1 MSDPNAYLGRVIG
14 KYKVVELL
22 GRGGMAVVYKA
33 YQEGLDRYVAIKLM
47 HSFLADE
54 GEFLERFKREARAMA
69 LLKHPHIADVYDFD
83 VVDDTYY
90 IVMEFVGGGSLKE
103 EIEQFQQ
110 AGERMPL
117 SQAVR
122 IMLEL
127 IDAVSYAHARGM
139 IHRDIKPGNIMLRAD
154 GGAVLTDFGI
164 AKIMGVVS
172 HTLTGA
178 MVGTPAYM
186 APEQGMGHLGDERSD
201 LYSLGILFF
210 HLITGRLP
218 FESTTPLAVVMKHV
232 TEPLP
237 PPITFNPDIPA
248 GIQDVILRVTAKDPQ
263 QRYQTGYEFA
273 QALRQALYDEGGE
286 LLAALPPELLRDEP
300 AGALSTLAAQTRMT
314 ATLPRAAAGGSGGR
328 GGNSARVGA
337 AAASLLEPA
346 EATVV
351 RPRAAR
357 PQAALAD
364 APSGGRPRYRRLA
377 WGIAGILLIIL
388 AAVAGAYAVS
398 WRTPEPTPISV
409 AAPPPTDTPAPTG
422 TATATVPT
430 PDFAGTAV
438 AAIALTETA
447 MPTATPDVPTT
458 TPTASATPTQTT
470 TPDLTA
476 THMASCVFALELI
489 NYYTY
494 DNPAARSAPTGL
506 RFPLK
511 FELRN
516 SGTCAWPA
524 GWQLTVQDGSAFR
537 RDEPLLL
544 EEPVPPSSPVT
555 LSVSLVAPADAGN
568 YDTIWQLRRD
578 TGEPVGPP
586 IDVTLRIYVA
596 ATATPAVTAAP
607 SLTPSP
613 TIESV
618 SDIGFSV
625 IFDWCEY
632 AGDQWRCEVVIAPF
646 GGVGEPYTI
655 WVFDADQ
662 PARYFGGSQFHIIS
676 ARRCAPWIH
685 EIRVQDEAGYY
696 LSRNLAF
703 DPVTDPTVAPL
714 FPEGKCVE
722 P

>member
-14 KYKVVELL
+14 KYEIMSLL

-33 YQEGLDRYVAIKLM
+33 YQESLDRYVAVKLM

-103 EIEQFQQ
+103 EIEQFERR
-110 AGERMPL
+110 GERMPL

-139 IHRDIKPGNIMLRAD
+139 IHRDIKPGNIMLRP
-154 GGAVLTDFGI
+154 GGAAVLTDFGI

-218 FESTTPLAVVMKHV
+218 FESNTPLAVVMKHV

-273 QALRQALYDEGGE
+273 QALRQALYNEAGD
-286 LLAALPPELLRDEP
+286 LLVELPPELLRDEP
-300 AGALSTLAAQTRMT
+300 SAAMNTLAAQTRVGNN
-314 ATLPRAAAGGSGGR
+314 ARIGGNGRIGSSPRLDGAPAAPSLHAAAQI
-328 GGNSARVGA
+328 
-337 AAASLLEPA
+337 A
-346 EATVV
+346 EATVA
-351 RPRAAR
+351 RPRPSQVATQAR
-357 PQAALAD
+357 SPH
-364 APSGGRPRYRRLA
+364 RYRWLPWA
-377 WGIAGILLIIL
+377 FAGILLIIL

-398 WRTPEPTPISV
+398 WRAPEPTPLPV
-409 AAPPPTDTPAPTG
+409 VQPPVTHTPAPMG
-422 TATATVPT
+422 TATPT
-430 PDFAGTAV
+430 LPLPDFAGTAV
-438 AAIALTETA
+438 AVIALTETA
-447 MPTATPDVPTT
+447 LPTTTPSAPTT
-458 TPTASATPTQTT
+458 TPTPSATPTQTT

-476 THMASCVFALELI
+476 THVANCVFAVEII

-494 DNPAARSAPTGL
+494 DNPVARSAPTRL

-537 RDEPLLL
+537 RDQPLVL
-544 EEPVPPSSPVT
+544 EDPVPPSSPVT
-555 LSVSLVAPADAGN
+555 LTVSLLAPEDAGN
-568 YDTIWQLRRD
+568 YDTIWQLRRSS
-578 TGEPVGPP
+578 GEPVGPP
-586 IDVTLRIYVA
+586 IDVSLRIYVA
-596 ATATPAVTAAP
+596 ATATPAVTLAP

-625 IFDWCEY
+625 FFNWCGY
-632 AGDQWRCEVVIAPF
+632 AGDQWRCEAVIAPF
-646 GGVGEPYTI
+646 GGSGLPYTI

-662 PARYFGGSQFHIIS
+662 PARYSGGNQFHIIS

-685 EIRVQDEAGYY
+685 EIRVQDEDGYY

-703 DPVTDPTVAPL
+703 DPTTDPTVAPL
-714 FPEGKCVE
+714 FPEGQCVV

>member
-1 MSDPNAYLGRVIG
+1 MSDPNAYLDRVIG
-14 KYKVVELL
+14 KYKIIELL

-90 IVMEFVGGGSLKE
+90 IVMEFVSGGSLKE
-103 EIEQFQQ
+103 EIEHFQQ
-110 AGERMPL
+110 RGERMPL

-286 LLAALPPELLRDEP
+286 LLAELPPELLRDEP
-300 AGALSTLAAQTRMT
+300 AAAVSTLAAQTRIT
-314 ATLPRAAAGGSGGR
+314 ANAPYGRNMGRA
-328 GGNSARVGA
+328 V
-337 AAASLLEPA
+337 SLLEATMPA

-351 RPRAAR
+351 RPRA
-357 PQAALAD
+357 PQPAAAQPAAAL
-364 APSGGRPRYRRLA
+364 PGRVHRFRWLA
-377 WGIAGILLIIL
+377 WGFVGILAIVL

-398 WRTPEPTPISV
+398 WRTPEPTPVLV
-409 AAPPPTDTPAPTG
+409 AAPPATDTPAPTD
-422 TATATVPT
+422 TATPAAPT

-438 AAIALTETA
+438 AAIILTETA
-447 MPTATPDVPTT
+447 MPTVTPAAPTT
-458 TPTASATPTQTT
+458 TPTPSPTPTQTT

-476 THMASCVFALELI
+476 THIANCVFDLELV

-524 GWQLTVQDGSAFR
+524 GWQLTVQDGSAFQ
-537 RDEPLLL
+537 RDDPLVL
-544 EEPVPPSSPVT
+544 EEPVPPSSPVM

-586 IDVTLRIYVA
+586 INVALRIYVA
-596 ATATPAVTAAP
+596 ATSTPAITPAP

-625 IFDWCEY
+625 VFNWCEY
-632 AGDQWRCEVVIAPF
+632 AGDEWRCEVVIAPF
-646 GGVGEPYTI
+646 GGVGAPYTI

-662 PARYFGGSQFHIIS
+662 PARYFGGNQFHIIS

-685 EIRVQDEAGYY
+685 EIRVQDEAGYF

-714 FPEGKCVE
+714 FPEGNCVT

>member
-1 MSDPNAYLGRVIG
+1 MSDPNAYLDRVIG
-14 KYKVVELL
+14 KYKIIELL

-90 IVMEFVGGGSLKE
+90 IVMEFVSGGSLKE
-103 EIEQFQQ
+103 EIEHFQQ
-110 AGERMPL
+110 RGERMPL

-139 IHRDIKPGNIMLRAD
+139 IHRDIKPGNIMLRDD

-164 AKIMGVVS
+164 AKILGVVS

-286 LLAALPPELLRDEP
+286 LLAELPPELLRDEP
-300 AGALSTLAAQTRMT
+300 AAAMSTLAAQTRVT
-314 ATLPRAAAGGSGGR
+314 ANVPY
-328 GGNSARVGA
+328 GGNMGR
-337 AAASLLEPA
+337 AASLLEATMPA

-351 RPRAAR
+351 RPRAPQPAAAQ
-357 PQAALAD
+357 QAAAQP
-364 APSGGRPRYRRLA
+364 AAAQPGRVHRFRWLA
-377 WGIAGILLIIL
+377 WGFVGILAIVL

-398 WRTPEPTPISV
+398 WRTPEPTPVLV
-409 AAPPPTDTPAPTG
+409 AAPPATDTPAPTD
-422 TATATVPT
+422 TATPAAPT

-447 MPTATPDVPTT
+447 MPTVTPAAPTATP
-458 TPTASATPTQTT
+458 TPSPTPTQTT

-476 THMASCVFALELI
+476 THIANCVFDLELV

-537 RDEPLLL
+537 RDDPLVL

-568 YDTIWQLRRD
+568 YDTIWQLRRN
-578 TGEPVGPP
+578 TGEPVGAP
-586 IDVTLRIYVA
+586 IDVSLRIYVA
-596 ATATPAVTAAP
+596 ATATPAVTPAP

-625 IFDWCEY
+625 IFNWCEY
-632 AGDQWRCEVVIAPF
+632 AGEEWRCEVVIAPF
-646 GGVGEPYTI
+646 GGAGAPYTI

-662 PARYFGGSQFHIIS
+662 PARYFGGNQFHIIS

-703 DPVTDPTVAPL
+703 DPVTDPNVAPL
-714 FPEGKCVE
+714 FPEGNCVT

>member
-14 KYKVVELL
+14 KYKIIELL

-90 IVMEFVGGGSLKE
+90 IVMEFVGGRSLKE

-110 AGERMPL
+110 RNEQMPL

-139 IHRDIKPGNIMLRAD
+139 IHRDIKPGNIMLRPE

-164 AKIMGVVS
+164 AKIMGGVS

-218 FESTTPLAVVMKHV
+218 FESNTPLAVVMKHV

-237 PPITFNPDIPA
+237 LPISLNPDIPA

-263 QRYQTGYEFA
+263 QRYQTGHEFA
-273 QALRQALYDEGGE
+273 QALRQALYDDAAE
-286 LLAALPPELLRDEP
+286 LIAELPPDLLRDEP
-300 AGALSTLAAQTRMT
+300 PATVSTVAAQTRIGSSAYT
-314 ATLPRAAAGGSGGR
+314 TPLPTQAAQM
-328 GGNSARVGA
+328 
-337 AAASLLEPA
+337 A

-351 RPRAAR
+351 RPRASQSPTPPAR
-357 PQAALAD
+357 SL
-364 APSGGRPRYRRLA
+364 RRYRWLA
-377 WGIAGILLIIL
+377 LTLASILVIIL

-398 WRTPEPTPISV
+398 WRAPSPTPLPIV
-409 AAPPPTDTPAPTG
+409 LAPATDTPAPTG

-438 AAIALTETA
+438 AAIALTGTA
-447 MPTATPDVPTT
+447 LPTATPAVPTT

-476 THMASCVFALELI
+476 THIASCVFDLEMI

-506 RFPLK
+506 RFPLN

-516 SGTCAWPA
+516 SGTCAWQA

-537 RDEPLLL
+537 RDDPLIL
-544 EEPVPPSSPVT
+544 EEPVPPSSPAT
-555 LSVSLVAPADAGN
+555 LAVSLVAPADAGN
-568 YDTIWQLRRD
+568 YDTVWQLRRD

-586 IDVTLRIYVA
+586 MTVTLRIYVA
-596 ATATPAVTAAP
+596 ATATPAVTLVP

-625 IFDWCEY
+625 SFDWCEY
-632 AGDQWRCEVVIAPF
+632 AGDEWRCEVVIAPF
-646 GGVGEPYTI
+646 GGVGAPYTI

-662 PARYFGGSQFHIIS
+662 PARYFGGDQFHIIS

-703 DPVTDPTVAPL
+703 DPVTNPTVAPL
-714 FPEGKCVE
+714 FPGGQCSTS
-722 P
+722 

>member
-1 MSDPNAYLGRVIG
+1 MSDPNAYLDRVIG
-14 KYKVVELL
+14 KYKIIELL

-90 IVMEFVGGGSLKE
+90 IVMEFVSGGSLKE
-103 EIEQFQQ
+103 EIEHFQQ
-110 AGERMPL
+110 RGERMPL

-273 QALRQALYDEGGE
+273 QAMRQALYDEGGE
-286 LLAALPPELLRDEP
+286 LLAELPPELLRDEP
-300 AGALSTLAAQTRMT
+300 AAAVSTLAAQTRIT
-314 ATLPRAAAGGSGGR
+314 ANTPYGRNMGRA
-328 GGNSARVGA
+328 V
-337 AAASLLEPA
+337 SLLEATMPA

-351 RPRAAR
+351 RPRA
-357 PQAALAD
+357 PQPAAAQP
-364 APSGGRPRYRRLA
+364 AAAQPGRVHRFRWLA
-377 WGIAGILLIIL
+377 WGFVGILAIVL

-398 WRTPEPTPISV
+398 WRTPEPTPVLV
-409 AAPPPTDTPAPTG
+409 AAPPATDTPAPTD
-422 TATATVPT
+422 TATPAAPT

-438 AAIALTETA
+438 AAIILTETA
-447 MPTATPDVPTT
+447 MPTVTPAAPTT
-458 TPTASATPTQTT
+458 TPTPSPTPTQTT

-476 THMASCVFALELI
+476 THIANCVFDLELV

-524 GWQLTVQDGSAFR
+524 GWQLTVQDGSAFQ
-537 RDEPLLL
+537 RDDPLVL
-544 EEPVPPSSPVT
+544 EEPVPPSSPVM

-586 IDVTLRIYVA
+586 INVALRIYVA
-596 ATATPAVTAAP
+596 ATSTPAITPAP

-625 IFDWCEY
+625 VFNWCEY
-632 AGDQWRCEVVIAPF
+632 AGDEWRCEVVIAPF
-646 GGVGEPYTI
+646 GGVGAPYTI

-662 PARYFGGSQFHIIS
+662 PARYFGGNQFHIIS

-685 EIRVQDEAGYY
+685 EIRVQDEAGYF

-714 FPEGKCVE
+714 FPEGNCVT

>member
-1 MSDPNAYLGRVIG
+1 MSDPNAYLDRVIG
-14 KYKVVELL
+14 KYKIIELL

-90 IVMEFVGGGSLKE
+90 IVMEFVSGGSLKE

-110 AGERMPL
+110 RGERMPL

-139 IHRDIKPGNIMLRAD
+139 IHRDIKPGNIMLRDD

-164 AKIMGVVS
+164 AKILGVVS

-286 LLAALPPELLRDEP
+286 LLAELPPELLRDEP
-300 AGALSTLAAQTRMT
+300 AAAVSTLAAQTRVT
-314 ATLPRAAAGGSGGR
+314 AHVSYAGNMGR
-328 GGNSARVGA
+328 
-337 AAASLLEPA
+337 AASLLEATMPA

-351 RPRAAR
+351 RPRAPQPAAAQSAAAQ
-357 PQAALAD
+357 QAAAQ
-364 APSGGRPRYRRLA
+364 PGRMHRFRWLA
-377 WGIAGILLIIL
+377 WIFVGILAIVL

-398 WRTPEPTPISV
+398 WRTPEPTPILV
-409 AAPPPTDTPAPTG
+409 AAPPATDTPAPTD
-422 TATATVPT
+422 TATPAAPT

-447 MPTATPDVPTT
+447 MPTVTPAAPTT
-458 TPTASATPTQTT
+458 TPTPSPTPTQTT

-476 THMASCVFALELI
+476 THIANCVFDLELV

-516 SGTCAWPA
+516 NGTCAWPA

-537 RDEPLLL
+537 RDDPLVL

-568 YDTIWQLRRD
+568 YDTIWQLRRN
-578 TGEPVGPP
+578 TGEPVGAP
-586 IDVTLRIYVA
+586 IDVSLRIYVA
-596 ATATPAVTAAP
+596 ATATPAVTPAP

-625 IFDWCEY
+625 IFNWCEY
-632 AGDQWRCEVVIAPF
+632 AGDEWRCEVVIAPF
-646 GGVGEPYTI
+646 GGVGAPYTI

-662 PARYFGGSQFHIIS
+662 PARYFGGNQFHIIS

-703 DPVTDPTVAPL
+703 DPVNDPNVAPL
-714 FPEGKCVE
+714 FPEGNCVT